1 MPMKLA
7 QTKRDEKW
15 SHILREIC
23 PSFVISKPMKFMLE
37 STRQWEMKA
46 YSLWQNLLSKE
57 SQV

>member
-7 QTKRDEKW
+7 QTKRHEKW
-15 SHILREIC
+15 SHILSEIC
-23 PSFVISKPMKFMLE
+23 PSFVLPKPMKFMLQ
-37 STRQWEMKA
+37 SIRQWEIKA